1 MEITAKMAQNMVE
14 ILEEIKEECFP
25 KGKDSYP
32 FTEWEQKRERIK
44 QRLRELP
51 KYVDQA
57 ADMIQFMKP
66 KAGQQKKT

>member
-32 FTEWEQKRERIK
+32 FTEWEQKRNFPSMLIK
-44 QRLRELP
+44 LQ
-51 KYVDQA
+51 
-57 ADMIQFMKP
+57 I
-66 KAGQQKKT
+66 